1 MLNDVIDARVPIQHE
16 KTSENIPIGTIG
28 EAHTALRPMGRVS
41 INGTTFEA
49 KTLGE
54 MINQGDDVKVIG
66 IENQYVVVSKV

>member
-1 MLNDVIDARVPIQHE
+1 V
-16 KTSENIPIGTIG
+16 K
-28 EAHTALRPMGRVS
+28 

-54 MINQGDDVKVIG
+54 MIGQGEGVKVVG